1 MDAVIVYLLPLIV
14 GAALLPTWIIL
25 ALFLLRG
32 EGGVRKALAFA
43 AGAMTVRLV
52 QGVLFGYVFGT
63 AADAYGESGSNLITS
78 TLLLVVGIVMLITA
92 VMKWRKEEDPDAPP
106 PKWMAILGGLS
117 ALQAFGVGA
126 LLMALD
132 VKQWVFTLSA
142 IAVIEQAQLSHTG
155 NVLTYLF
162 FVVAAQSLVL
172 APILVSAVAPDPG
185 GQDAGRDA
193 RLVGTQQPGDHDRG
207 FVDFRCMAAL
217 EGHCRLDRLM
227 PVNRVCMERC
237 ARRGRCRVGAAA
249 GSMNIRPNSG

>member
-1 MDAVIVYLLPLIV
+1 MDTVIVYLLPLVI
-14 GAALLPTWIIL
+14 GAALLPAWIIL

-32 EGGVRKALAFA
+32 EGGIFKALAFA

-52 QGVLFGYVFGT
+52 QGILFGYVFGT
-63 AADAYGESGSNLITS
+63 AADVYGESGSNLITS

-92 VMKWRKEEDPDAPP
+92 LMKWRKEEDPDAPP

-132 VKQWVFTLSA
+132 VKQWVLTLSA

-155 NVLTYLF
+155 NVLTYLL

-172 APILVSAVAPDPG
+172 APILVSAVAPV
-185 GQDAGRDA
+185 QAAKLLDAIQGWLERNNRA
-193 RLVGTQQPGDHDRG
+193 III
-207 FVDFRCMAAL
+207 AASSIFGVWFL
-217 EGHCRLDRLM
+217 WKGI
-227 PVNRVCMERC
+227 
-237 ARRGRCRVGAAA
+237 A
-249 GSMNIRPNSG
+249 GLIG